1 MKENFE
7 KGLSMV
13 KGISSKIKF
22 KPVDL
27 SNFSNKQLMIRGG
40 IFLIILIVIVI
51 VFIFVFN
58 RKVSHVTLI
67 NDPEFLTDDY
77 SKVFSFS
84 KIIKSEIGIK
94 YTYIFWIYS
103 DSVSS
108 NSNWNN
114 GYDIPKGIF
123 THYNAPNVQY
133 IPSKNILQV
142 SIGYMGP
149 NNNMK
154 KYVFEIE
161 NMKLQVWQQ
170 IGVVVNNRYCM
181 VYLNGELYKATYLP
195 NVPWR
200 ANRMLIV
207 GDPNNNFNGYLA
219 RLEYFNN
226 ALNSDYIKNNYD
238 STKDS
243 LSTNLKSYAQYYY
256 EKTHRRTRPANLKKN
271 FLDKVFS

>member
-7 KGLSMV
+7 KGLSVV
-13 KGISSKIKF
+13 KNFSSKFKF
-22 KPVDL
+22 KEFDL
-27 SNFSNKQLMIRGG
+27 SNYSNKQLIIRGA
-40 IFLIILIVIVI
+40 IFLIILIVIV
-51 VFIFVFN
+51 VIFVFVF
-58 RKVSHVTLI
+58 KSDVSHVMLI
-67 NDPEFLTDDY
+67 DDPEFLTDDY

-84 KIIKSEIGIK
+84 KIVKSKIGIK
-94 YTYIFWIYS
+94 YTYIFWLYN

-133 IPSKNILQV
+133 IPSKNILQI
-142 SIGYMGP
+142 SIGYKGS
-149 NNNMK
+149 NDDIK

-161 NMKLQVWQQ
+161 NLKLQVWQQ
-170 IGVVVNNRYCM
+170 IACVVNNRYCM
-181 VYLNGELYKATYLP
+181 IYLNGELYKATYLP

-226 ALNSDYIKNNYD
+226 SLNGDYILNNYNRI
-238 STKDS
+238 SGS
-243 LSTNLKSYAQYYY
+243 LSNNLKSYAQYFYKKIH
-256 EKTHRRTRPANLKKN
+256 ERKRPKNKNKN
-271 FLDKVFS
+271 FLDKVF